1 MIDTPPGIPVSAA
14 PERGTI
20 RREVRIARSADD
32 VWAVVGDPGSIHR
45 WFPGMADSTVDGST
59 RMITTQ
65 SGIPLPEE
73 ILTVDHVLR
82 RFQYRLAGPL
92 LRHHQGTIDVHDLGG
107 GESLVVYATDAEP
120 KAMTM
125 VIGGAT
131 GAALLEL
138 RRQMEAGRLDD
149 LIPTPDEETR

>member
-32 VWAVVGDPGSIHR
+32 VWAVVGAPASIHR
-45 WFPGMADSTVDGST
+45 WFPGMVASEVDGST
-59 RMITTQ
+59 RLITTE

-73 ILTVDHVLR
+73 ILTVDPVLR
-82 RFQYRLAGPL
+82 RFQYRVAGPM

-107 GESLVVYATDAEP
+107 DESLVVYATDAEP
-120 KAMTM
+120 RAMTL

-131 GAALLEL
+131 GAALREL
-138 RRQMEAGRLDD
+138 KRQLEAGELDD
-149 LIPTPDEETR
+149 LMEREA

>member
-1 MIDTPPGIPVSAA
+1 MISTPPGIPVSAA

-32 VWAVVGDPGSIHR
+32 VWAVVGDPGSLHR
-45 WFPGMADSTVDGST
+45 WFPGMADSVVDGST
-59 RMITTQ
+59 RMITTE

-82 RFQYRLAGPL
+82 RFQYRVAGPL

-107 GESLVVYATDAEP
+107 
-120 KAMTM
+120 
-125 VIGGAT
+125 
-131 GAALLEL
+131 
-138 RRQMEAGRLDD
+138 
-149 LIPTPDEETR
+149 